1 MTPRVS
7 LAELAA
13 ADIQL
18 RPAEAVAIVTEMC
31 RRCASGELPGMP
43 TAGVIRVTRDGDVV
57 VEGPM
62 ITDDDVYR
70 AGDLLNDLLAG
81 FDSTPEYRAS
91 GGLRLAVAR
100 ALGTLD
106 VPPYASLSE
115 FCEALARFG
124 SDDVRDVARALYHT
138 YERGRASRELLRRE
152 QAALTI
158 SDIRRARRATGLTL
172 EDVATVAEVPPAQLR
187 ELEWGYMRNW
197 RADESGRAQ
206 VIRYARAAG
215 LDEGVVLSIAWPMIQ
230 EDGSAYAPGANATQ
244 TALVPS
250 GPQVIVL
257 PHRGRAPVRRQRAR
271 YVRVAAAAVG
281 VVLLLLA
288 TLFALNDVA
297 PAAPA
302 TARAD
307 GVEVRDSRGTAP
319 PVIIVPPPPER
330 VKLTP
335 ASPVAPAA
343 RPAHRTQAPAAAP
356 AKRRPPQQQKKPFLQ
371 REVIRF
377 VFR

>member
-62 ITDDDVYR
+62 ITDNDVYR

-106 VPPYASLSE
+106 VPPYASLSD
-115 FCEALARFG
+115 FCDALARFA

-230 EDGSAYAPGANATQ
+230 EAGSVLAPGANATQ

-288 TLFALNDVA
+288 TLFALNDVG

-307 GVEVRDSRGTAP
+307 AVEVRDSRGTAP

-330 VKLTP
+330 VTLTP

>member
-18 RPAEAVAIVTEMC
+18 RPAEAVAIVKELC
-31 RRCASGELPGMP
+31 RRCQGGELRGMP
-43 TAGVIRVTRDGDVV
+43 TIGVIRVTRDGDVV
-57 VEGPM
+57 VEGPV
-62 ITDDDVYR
+62 TTGSDVQH

-81 FDSTPEYRAS
+81 FDATPEYRAS

-100 ALGTLD
+100 AIGTLD
-106 VPPYASLSE
+106 LPPYASLAE
-115 FCEALARFG
+115 LCDALSRFS
-124 SDDVRDVARALYHT
+124 SDDVRDVASALYHT

-172 EDVATVAEVPPAQLR
+172 EDVATVAEVPAGRLR

-197 RADESGRAQ
+197 RGDEGGRAQ

-215 LDEGVVLSIAWPMIQ
+215 LDEGLVLSIAWPMIL
-230 EDGSAYAPGANATQ
+230 DAASTPASVTGGVQ

-250 GPQVIVL
+250 GPQIIVL
-257 PHRGRAPVRRQRAR
+257 PNRAHPCRRRPRYLRA
-271 YVRVAAAAVG
+271 AAAAVG
-281 VVLLLLA
+281 VVLLALA
-288 TLFALNDVA
+288 TIFALTDVA

-302 TARAD
+302 PPRAEVVQIVDAR
-307 GVEVRDSRGTAP
+307 GEAP
-319 PVIIVPPPPER
+319 PVTIVPPAPEPA
-330 VKLTP
+330 KL
-335 ASPVAPAA
+335 AAAPTRQPRRAA
-343 RPAHRTQAPAAAP
+343 VPAAAP
-356 AKRRPPQQQKKPFLQ
+356 ARKRPPQQQKKPGFFQ
-371 REVIRF
+371 REVIRL

>member
-1 MTPRVS
+1 MAVFGGSMTPRVS

-43 TAGVIRVTRDGDVV
+43 TAGVIRLTRDGEIV

-62 ITDDDVYR
+62 NTGSDVQH

-106 VPPYASLSE
+106 IPPYASLAE
-115 FCEALARFG
+115 YCEALSRFA
-124 SDDVRDVARALYHT
+124 SDDVRDVARGLYHT
-138 YERGRASRELLRRE
+138 YERGRASRELLQQE

-172 EDVATVAEVPPAQLR
+172 DDVATVAEVPSTQLR

-197 RADESGRAQ
+197 RADETGRAQ

-215 LDEGVVLSIAWPMIQ
+215 LDEGLVLSIAWPMIQ
-230 EDGSAYAPGANATQ
+230 EAGTTAIAVSEVH

-250 GPQVIVL
+250 GPQIIVL
-257 PHRGRAPVRRQRAR
+257 PHRGRAPVRHQRAR
-271 YVRVAAAAVG
+271 YLRVAAAAVG
-281 VVLLLLA
+281 VILLA
-288 TLFALNDVA
+288 LATMFALADVA

-302 TARAD
+302 SVRAD
-307 GVEVRDSRGTAP
+307 IVQVGDSHGAAAP
-319 PVIIVPPPPER
+319 VVIVPPPPE
-330 VKLTP
+330 P
-335 ASPVAPAA
+335 AKVAPAA
-343 RPAHRTQAPAAAP
+343 RPARRVPAAVP
-356 AKRRPPQQQKKPFLQ
+356 AKRHPPQQKKTPFLQ